1 MFRLFF
7 KFVLPI
13 SAAGWLAA
21 CSPAPAPDLSFDPL
35 EEQNRE
41 VHLANRDLDR
51 FVVRPTSN
59 AYGSVLPAPVRTGIG
74 NFASNLGL
82 PGMVLNNL
90 LQFRVEDAGANTMRF
105 LLNTT
110 LGFGGLLDIATDA
123 GLAERST
130 DFGETLYVWGAPEG
144 NYIELP
150 VVGPSTERHAVGRVV
165 DTIINPLNSVLQS
178 PERGYATVT
187 GVAARFGDRYRFS
200 DFVDNVLYES
210 EDSYAQARLLY
221 LQNRRF
227 QLSGSQA
234 EAPDYFDPYEDIYGS
249 E

>member
-1 MFRLFF
+1 MLSASMRILISVFGIV
-7 KFVLPI
+7 VL
-13 SAAGWLAA
+13 SG
-21 CSPAPAPDLSFDPL
+21 CSPAPAPPLSSDPL
-35 EEQNRE
+35 EATNRE

-51 FVVRPTSN
+51 LVIRPSSN
-59 AYGSVLPAPVRTGIG
+59 AYGTVIPAPVRTGIG

-82 PGMVLNNL
+82 PGMVLNDL
-90 LQFRVEDAGANTMRF
+90 LQFRIEDAGANTMRF
-105 LLNTT
+105 LLNST
-110 LGFGGLLDIATDA
+110 LGFGGILDIATEA

-130 DFGETLYVWGAPEG
+130 DFGETLYRWGAPEG

-150 VVGPSTERHAVGRVV
+150 FVGPSTERHAVGRVV
-165 DTIINPLNSVLQS
+165 DTIIDPVNSILPS
-178 PERGYATVT
+178 PERGYATAT

-227 QLSGSQA
+227 QLSGTQ
-234 EAPDYFDPYEDIYGS
+234 EQAPDYFDPYEDIYGTQ
-249 E
+249 